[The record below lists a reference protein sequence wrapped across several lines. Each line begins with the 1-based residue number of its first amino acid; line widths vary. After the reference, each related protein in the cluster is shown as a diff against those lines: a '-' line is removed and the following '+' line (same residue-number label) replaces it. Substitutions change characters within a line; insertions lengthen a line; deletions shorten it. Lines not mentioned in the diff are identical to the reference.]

1 MPIKAVIWDIG
12 GVIGRTEDR
21 GPRGK
26 LAADLGVSYEY
37 LVRLIFGGEQGAR
50 AQLGEITVDELF
62 QYVRQELDL
71 TPDEHPDLYERFFA
85 GDRVDYELVDFIRS
99 LKPKYKIGI
108 ISNAWGD
115 LHKMLDRWGITDAFD
130 IVVGSG
136 DEGILKPDPQIYI
149 IALDRLNVKPNE
161 AIFVDDF
168 IENIEGARKLGINA
182 IHFQNR
188 DQTLS
193 EITNLL
199 GGD

>member
-21 GPRGK
+21 TPRSQ
-26 LAADLGVSYEY
+26 LAADLGVSTEY

-62 QYVRQELDL
+62 QYVRKELRL
-71 TPDEHPDLYERFFA
+71 APGEFPDLYDRFFA
-85 GDRVDYELVDFIRS
+85 GDRVDYELVDFIRL

-115 LHKMLDRWGITDAFD
+115 LRQMLEQWGIADTFD
-130 IVVGSG
+130 VVVGSG
-136 DEGILKPDPQIYI
+136 DEGILKPDPKIYE
-149 IALDRLNVKPNE
+149 IALERFGLKPE
-161 AIFVDDF
+161 EVIFVDDF
-168 IENIEGARKLGINA
+168 IENVEGAKKLGINA

-188 DQTLS
+188 EQALS
-193 EITNLL
+193 ELTDLL
-199 GGD
+199 KRE